1 MKDYITSDVTGL
13 TYAIQDVYRIL
24 NASQAAF
31 YMYHGVKF
39 LDIYLSIDKK
49 NNKPVQVQIFNK
61 ESTREVFDLW
71 CKQGEANGKK

>member
-49 NNKPVQVQIFNK
+49 NNKPV
-61 ESTREVFDLW
+61 
-71 CKQGEANGKK
+71 